1 MKLLRKVLFL
11 AMAGFFLFSSCVV
24 DGGESEKEDENK
36 TEIVDDNDKKNSE
49 NDADNGDDSDSGD
62 ETDNEAESDTGSDT
76 NTNSKVGK
84 ELYIDLTNKKIS
96 EDNSTWTAI
105 SSEAVKVL
113 GESIKVSLKDSSLIK
128 IDYTSERQE
137 DAKLYFTGSLSGGV
151 KIQTNGSDGIKTS
164 IYLTDVTINSTDYPC
179 IEITK
184 GGEATVYLSGSNTFT
199 DGRLYGY
206 GYGDSAA
213 NCAEGRAKNAEGSDS
228 KGSLYCKGNLTI
240 QEAAAGASLSVTQ
253 AYKNC
258 IATKD
263 GLLTIKSG
271 TINLK
276 NYTQTSSGRNGLY
289 GGTGIVIED
298 GTISFDGKGV
308 VSQSDLR
315 KANGFKTD
323 DQDGTNTTNYI
334 DIKGGNIAINI
345 ASGKGLSASNVTISG
360 GKTKIF
366 VTGDEVDDENAL
378 SYSCYDADGI
388 IENGTL
394 KYNPKGIEGEVSVA
408 ISAGALF
415 VQSSKTGIDT
425 EGKLTISGGNIVVSA
440 AKGPFKYGDAAD
452 SAFTVSGSP
461 TILGLGSK
469 KKTKEGL
476 PTSCAIK
483 QITKTFD
490 ETSTEALSVEGIVA
504 IRSPLEYKS
513 AVLISK
519 KLADDADESLF
530 VQGAALKE
538 SETEFISGTGAY
550 IY

>member
-1 MKLLRKVLFL
+1 MKLKKLI
-11 AMAGFFLFSSCVV
+11 FFTFAASLLFSACIV
-24 DGGESEKEDENK
+24 DGGNNTETEDE
-36 TEIVDDNDKKNSE
+36 
-49 NDADNGDDSDSGD
+49 AD
-62 ETDNEAESDTGSDT
+62 TEAESGTETNTGSDT

-84 ELYIDLTNKKIS
+84 DLYIDLTNKKIS

-105 SSEAVKVL
+105 SSEAIKVL
-113 GESIKVSLKDSSLIK
+113 EESIKVSLKDSSLIK

-184 GGEATVYLSGSNTFT
+184 GGEASVYLSGSNTFT

-276 NYTQTSSGRNGLY
+276 NYILSESSNASRTVLPSNTYIGKCGLY

-345 ASGKGLSASNVTISG
+345 ASGKGLSASNVTIRG

-388 IENGTL
+388 IESGTL

-408 ISAGALF
+408 ISAGSLF

-425 EGKLTISGGNIVVSA
+425 EGKLNISGGNIVVSA

-469 KKTKEGL
+469 KKTNECL

-490 ETSTEALSVEGIVA
+490 ETSTDALWVEGIVA
-504 IRSPLEYKS
+504 IKNPLEYRA
-513 AVLISK
+513 AVLISP

-530 VQGAALKE
+530 VQGAALDE
-538 SETEFISGTGAY
+538 SETEFISGTGVY